1 MHVASGRAGL
11 CSWKLYG
18 DPELSISSRKLESF
32 RHDTGHDIRLIIDD
46 YGLPD
51 DLRISTELSF
61 PQAVTQDRHL
71 RLSRKPFGAV
81 EPAAQCRFNAENR
94 EKVGSRLYSVE
105 PFRCSFPGQIE
116 SIPEVCREIL
126 EGIRLLFPI
135 QVIPRGYVGVWIAQT
150 RIFFPNHHEAVR
162 LMKGKRLEKNSIDN
176 TKDGRVRPDAEAH
189 NQHRQQSE
197 SGIPAHHANGILQ
210 IPHHVFY
217 KMRFAHIPAF
227 FLALLDAAHGTEL
240 VVQFLL
246 HTPPPEQRPQ
256 SERYCI

>member
-81 EPAAQCRFNAENR
+81 EPAAQCRCNAENR

-126 EGIRLLFPI
+126 KGIRLLFPI

-150 RIFFPNHHEAVR
+150 RIFFPHRHEAVR
-162 LMKGKRLEKNSIDN
+162 LMKGKRLEKNSIDSKVN
-176 TKDGRVRPDAEAH
+176 PGFRP
-189 NQHRQQSE
+189 
-197 SGIPAHHANGILQ
+197 I
-210 IPHHVFY
+210 
-217 KMRFAHIPAF
+217 MRTAYCRSRTTSSTRCVLRISRHSS
-227 FLALLDAAHGTEL
+227 LRCS
-240 VVQFLL
+240 
-246 HTPPPEQRPQ
+246 TPPMARSAAYRASAGVMPAAMFCSANR
-256 SERYCI
+256 SM